1 MPELSFEFNKKYLV
15 THRCP
20 GQRFDRQSV
29 MVYLQSEKFASRP
42 VEYVFSAR
50 PVFGTQTMPASWIS
64 AAQEVSMDTECY
76 MNRRKPAAALPAFS
90 SEPHGES
97 YEEIGR

>member
-15 THRCP
+15 THRGP

-29 MVYLQSEKFASRP
+29 MVYLQSDKFASRP

-50 PVFGTQTMPASWIS
+50 PAFGTQTMPASWIS
-64 AAQEVSMDTECY
+64 AAQEVPWDTECY
-76 MNRRKPAAALPAFS
+76 MNRRKPVDPQ
-90 SEPHGES
+90 G
-97 YEEIGR
+97 G